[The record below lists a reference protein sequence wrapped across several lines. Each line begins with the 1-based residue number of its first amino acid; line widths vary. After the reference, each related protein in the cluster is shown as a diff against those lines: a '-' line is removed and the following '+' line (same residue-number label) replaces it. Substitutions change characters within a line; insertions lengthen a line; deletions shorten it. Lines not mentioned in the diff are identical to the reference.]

1 MRSQAYPNDYSVLEN
16 EGYTT
21 AFAYDIILE
30 HDLMLILIVIVINF
44 LVENAQDAS
53 CLIPEASYI

>member
-30 HDLMLILIVIVINF
+30 HDLMLILIVINF